1 MYTSFLTPKKLSLA
15 IIAVKRFSFESID
28 KRQDFYASKNPRAGT
43 TPTEAEADKSLTIAS
58 ESLQVVISE
67 TRRTGKTLSII
78 WSDNIDGWEPEKT
91 FLTSAK

>member
-1 MYTSFLTPKKLSLA
+1 MERNPIGDKKRPISPLA

-43 TPTEAEADKSLTIAS
+43 TLTEAEADKSLTIVS

-67 TRRTGKTLSII
+67 TRSTGKNSVYYL
-78 WSDNIDGWEPEKT
+78 ER
-91 FLTSAK
+91 